1 MTDETRV
8 LAAEIKLHI
17 EEKCG
22 EIRED
27 VAAIDARQ
35 ELMREDI
42 ARLKRPGRNAGAVAG
57 AFAGGLLGVLGR
69 FINVDGGG

>member
-1 MTDETRV
+1 MTDESKL

-22 EIRED
+22 EIRTD

-35 ELMREDI
+35 ELMRDDI
-42 ARLKRPGRNAGAVAG
+42 ATLKKSARNIGAVAG
-57 AFAGGLLGVLGR
+57 TAAAAVLAGVSKALGIGSS
-69 FINVDGGG
+69 